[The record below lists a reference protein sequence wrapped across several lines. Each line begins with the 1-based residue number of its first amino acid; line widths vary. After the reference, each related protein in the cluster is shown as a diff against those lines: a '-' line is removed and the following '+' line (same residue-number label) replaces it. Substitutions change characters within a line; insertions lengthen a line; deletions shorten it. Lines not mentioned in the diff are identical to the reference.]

1 MFNKQNFD
9 LMEMAS
15 KMPNAIFQISAGDL
29 CEFAH
34 QLINSATEVARLQ
47 IERSNLSKEL
57 LTIDEVAEMLKVSK
71 MTLHRWDKLG
81 ILKKIEVGGKSRY
94 RKSDVEAVTF
104 NRK

>member
-1 MFNKQNFD
+1 
-9 LMEMAS
+9 
-15 KMPNAIFQISAGDL
+15 MPNTIFHLSAKDL
-29 CEFAH
+29 LDFANEILAGAKMIA
-34 QLINSATEVARLQ
+34 QLELEKSQ
-47 IERSNLSKEL
+47 YCDEL

-81 ILKKIEVGGKSRY
+81 ILKKIEVGGKRRY